1 MTWRRGAVRP
11 WTSTCD
17 ATSKYVCFIMFAH
30 VGQSKSHWHDEQ
42 GQDHSNVISVPVHAY
57 PATVLPWAPLLLGS
71 TTSPVEVAGEPKSP
85 AVAAKVPELEGC
97 MLPLSAGT
105 TTSLPVGPGR
115 LGPLEGHG
123 MFDHPCLQVVM
134 SFLQAQVTFD

>member
-1 MTWRRGAVRP
+1 M
-11 WTSTCD
+11 
-17 ATSKYVCFIMFAH
+17 
-30 VGQSKSHWHDEQ
+30 GQSKSHDEQ
-42 GQDHSNVISVPVHAY
+42 GHQDHSNVISVPVHAY

-71 TTSPVEVAGEPKSP
+71 TTSPVEVAGEPKSRSP
-85 AVAAKVPELEGC
+85 AMAAKVSEGC
-97 MLPLSAGT
+97 MLPLSVGT